1 MIRYLTAGESHGR
14 CLTAILEGIPAGVP
28 VTEDFINHDMG
39 RRQYSF
45 GRGERLQYIE
55 KDRAKI
61 LSGVRWGETLGDPIT
76 LQVENKDWE
85 NWETIMS
92 LSAEDKAEKFRLVR
106 PRPGHA
112 DLAGVLKFDRR
123 DTRDILERASA
134 RETAARV
141 AVGAI
146 CRRFLEELG
155 IKIYS
160 YVNSVGAV
168 EAKIPKDMSIQ
179 ELSEL
184 SEKSQLRTPDKAAEE
199 KMVDAIKEAKANGD
213 TLGGTWTVVVTGA
226 PVGLGSHT
234 QWDLKLDGLLAQAVM
249 SIQAHKGVEIGR
261 GFDMAASLGS
271 KAHDEIHYAAGRG
284 FFRHTNHAGGIEG
297 GMTNGEPI
305 MIRAAL
311 KPLASLRKPLKS
323 VNIMTKEEMTAEI
336 VRSDVCPVAAAAV
349 IGETVT
355 AITLADA
362 VKRKLG
368 GDSLREVK
376 DNLHRYVEHV
386 KNY

>member
-1 MIRYLTAGESHGR
+1 VIRYATAGESHGR

-28 VTEDFINHDMG
+28 VTEDFINHDLT

-61 LSGVRWGETLGDPIT
+61 LSGVRWGETLGSPIT

-85 NWETIMS
+85 NWEKILS
-92 LSAEDKAEKFRLVR
+92 LSEEDQNDKFRLLR

-141 AVGAI
+141 AVGAV

-155 IKIYS
+155 IKVHS
-160 YVNSVGAV
+160 YVNSVGDI
-168 EAKIPKDMSIQ
+168 EAKIPKNASI
-179 ELSEL
+179 EEIFAL
-184 SEKSQLRTPDKAAEE
+184 SEKSQLRTPDKEAED
-199 KMVDAIKEAKANGD
+199 KMVEAIKDAKNNGD
-213 TLGGTWTVVVTGA
+213 TLGGVWTVVVTGCPA
-226 PVGLGSHT
+226 GLGDYT

-261 GFDMAASLGS
+261 GFDMARSLGS
-271 KAHDEIHYAAGRG
+271 KVHDEIRHEPGRG
-284 FFRHTNHAGGIEG
+284 FFRTSNNAGGIEG
-297 GMTNGEPI
+297 GMTNGEPLV
-305 MIRAAL
+305 IRAAL

-323 VNIMTKEEMTAEI
+323 VNIRTKAEMTAEI
-336 VRSDVCPVAAAAV
+336 VRSDVCPIAAAAV
-349 IGETVT
+349 IGEAVT
-355 AITLADA
+355 AIVLAEA
-362 VKRKLG
+362 CKRKFG
-368 GDSLREVK
+368 GDSLREIR
-376 DNLHRYVEHV
+376 DNFARYVDHI

>member
-1 MIRYLTAGESHGR
+1 MIRYATAGESHGR
-14 CLTAILEGIPAGVP
+14 CLTALLEGVPAGVP
-28 VTEDFINHDMG
+28 VTEDFINHDLT

-55 KDRAKI
+55 KDRVKI
-61 LSGVRWGETLGDPIT
+61 LSGVRWGETLGSPIT

-85 NWETIMS
+85 NWEKILS
-92 LSAEDKAEKFRLVR
+92 LSEEDKSEKFLLVR

-112 DLAGVLKFDRR
+112 DLAGVLKFDRG

-141 AVGAI
+141 AVGAV

-155 IKIYS
+155 VKVYS
-160 YVNSVGAV
+160 YVNSVGHV
-168 EAKIPKDMSIQ
+168 EAKIPKNASIE
-179 ELSEL
+179 ELSAVA
-184 SEKSQLRTPDKAAEE
+184 EKSQLRTPDKEAEE
-199 KMVDAIKEAKANGD
+199 KMVDAIKDAKANGD
-213 TLGGTWTVVVTGA
+213 TLGGVWTVVVTGA

-234 QWDLKLDGLLAQAVM
+234 QWDQKLDGLLAQAVL

-261 GFDMAASLGS
+261 GFEMARDAGS
-271 KAHDEIHYAAGRG
+271 KAHDEIHYEAGRG
-284 FFRHTNHAGGIEG
+284 FFRNTNNAGGIEG
-297 GMTNGEPI
+297 GMSNGEPI
-305 MIRAAL
+305 VVRAAL

-323 VNIMTKEEMTAEI
+323 VNIKTKAEMTAEI

-349 IGETVT
+349 IGEAVT

-362 VKRKLG
+362 FKRKFG
-368 GDSLREVK
+368 GDSLREIK
-376 DNLHRYVEHV
+376 DNVDRYVEHV
-386 KNY
+386 RNY

>member
-14 CLTAILEGIPAGVP
+14 SLTAILEGVPAGVP
-28 VTEDFINHDMG
+28 VTEDFINHDMS

-112 DLAGVLKFDRR
+112 DLPGVLKFDRK

-141 AVGAI
+141 AVGAV

-155 IKIYS
+155 IKVYS
-160 YVNSVGAV
+160 YVNSVGDV
-168 EAKIPKDMSIQ
+168 HAKLPKDASI
-179 ELSEL
+179 EDLHAL
-184 SEKSQLRTPDKAAEE
+184 ADKSQLRTPDKVAEE
-199 KMVDAIKEAKANGD
+199 KMVEAIKEAKANGD
-213 TLGGTWTVVVTGA
+213 TLGGTWTAVVTGA

-261 GFDMAASLGS
+261 GFEMAGVLGS
-271 KAHDEIHYAAGRG
+271 KTHDEIHYAAGRG
-284 FFRHTNHAGGIEG
+284 FYRNTNHAGGIEG
-297 GMTNGEPI
+297 GMSNGEPI
-305 MIRAAL
+305 VVRAAL

-349 IGETVT
+349 IGEAVT

-362 VKRKLG
+362 VKRKFG

-376 DNLHRYVEHV
+376 ENLHRYAEHV

>member
-1 MIRYLTAGESHGR
+1 LIRYLTAGESHGR
-14 CLTAILEGIPAGVP
+14 CLTAILEGVPAGVP
-28 VTEDFINHDMG
+28 VTEDFINHDMT

-61 LSGVRWGETLGDPIT
+61 LSGVRWGETIGDPIT

-85 NWETIMS
+85 NWEKIMS
-92 LSAEDKAEKFRLVR
+92 LSEEDRVEKFRLVR

-112 DLAGVLKFDRR
+112 DLPGVLKFDRK

-141 AVGAI
+141 AVGAV

-155 IKIYS
+155 IKVYS
-160 YVNSVGAV
+160 FVNSVGEV
-168 EAKIPKDMSIQ
+168 EAKIPKNVPIE
-179 ELSEL
+179 ELSAL
-184 SEKSQLRTPDKAAEE
+184 AEKSQLRTPDKAAEE
-199 KMVDAIKEAKANGD
+199 KMVDAIKEAKTNGD

-261 GFDMAASLGS
+261 GFEMAGQPGS
-271 KAHDEIHYAAGRG
+271 KCHDEIRHAPGRG
-284 FFRHTNHAGGIEG
+284 FYRDTNNAGGVEG

-305 MIRAAL
+305 LIRAAL

-323 VNIMTKEEMTAEI
+323 VHILTKEEMTAEI

-349 IGETVT
+349 IGEAVT

-362 VKRKLG
+362 VKRKFG
-368 GDSLREVK
+368 GDSLRETR
-376 DNLHRYVEHV
+376 DNLSRYVDHI

>member
-1 MIRYLTAGESHGR
+1 MPDGHPGGR
-14 CLTAILEGIPAGVP
+14 PRGVP
-28 VTEDFINHDMG
+28 VTEDFINHDLT

-55 KDRAKI
+55 KDRVKV
-61 LSGVRWGETLGDPIT
+61 LSGVRWGQTLGSPIT

-85 NWETIMS
+85 NWEKILS
-92 LSAEDKAEKFRLVR
+92 LSEEDANEKFLLLR

-112 DLAGVLKFDRR
+112 DLAGVLKFDRH

-141 AVGAI
+141 AVGAV

-155 IKIYS
+155 VQVRS
-160 YVNSVGAV
+160 YVNSVGDI
-168 EAKIPKDMSIQ
+168 EAKIPKNASI
-179 ELSEL
+179 EEIYAL
-184 SEKSQLRTPDKAAEE
+184 SEKSQLRTPDKDAEE
-199 KMVDAIKEAKANGD
+199 KMVDAIKAAKANGD
-213 TLGGTWTVVVTGA
+213 TLGGVWTVVVTGC
-226 PVGLGSHT
+226 PVGLGNYT
-234 QWDLKLDGLLAQAVM
+234 QWDLKLDGLLAQAVL

-261 GFDMAASLGS
+261 GFDMARALGS
-271 KAHDEIHYAAGRG
+271 KAHDEIHYEEGRG
-284 FFRHTNHAGGIEG
+284 FFRNTNNAGGIEG

-305 MIRAAL
+305 VVRAAL

-323 VNIMTKEEMTAEI
+323 VNIRTKADMTAEI

-349 IGETVT
+349 IGEAVT
-355 AITLADA
+355 AIVLADA
-362 VKRKLG
+362 FKRKFG
-368 GDSLREVK
+368 GDSLREIK
-376 DNLHRYVEHV
+376 DNLDRYVDHV